1 MPLFKQSIWRN
12 IWKKSNKCNQWF
24 LPGKRF
30 EETFNDAQWRKVK
43 QMQPMRLCIFSGK
56 LFEETFENAQCRKVK
71 RIQPMWLCICSGR
84 QFNACL
90 DPSSLRK
97 HLITDNKEKS
107 KQMWLCLFRSK
118 LFEETFESAQCRKVK
133 QMQPMQLSI
142 CSGRQFEVTS
152 ENAQFKNSNKPLKT
166 HCRKIKKCYRCDLF
180 GQAILGHIRKRTVE
194 KNQTNATK
202 VTLPVK
208 IQALW
213 GNIW

>member
-1 MPLFKQSIWRN
+1 
-12 IWKKSNKCNQWF
+12 
-24 LPGKRF
+24 
-30 EETFNDAQWRKVK
+30 
-43 QMQPMRLCIFSGK
+43 MQPMWLCLFRSK

-71 RIQPMWLCICSGR
+71 RMQPMWLCICSGR

-166 HCRKIKKCYRCDLF
+166 HCRKIKKMLPMWLVRAGNFRTHQKTHSGKKSNKCN
-180 GQAILGHIRKRTVE
+180 QGHF
-194 KNQTNATK
+194 AC
-202 VTLPVK
+202 
-208 IQALW
+208 
-213 GNIW
+213 